1 MAQGE
6 LPLLGTVHP
15 HLTRFELSW
24 ADRLEVPDRPTE
36 QELRGG
42 ELDPVQGSVAV
53 LHEGPGDLVPVRAAV
68 ILCIIGQHS
77 LGSFYS
83 SFSLRLLSGLRAEL
97 TL

>member
-1 MAQGE
+1 M
-6 LPLLGTVHP
+6 
-15 HLTRFELSW
+15 
-24 ADRLEVPDRPTE
+24 EVPDWPTE

-53 LHEGPGDLVPVRAAV
+53 LHEGPGDLVPVIAAV

-83 SFSLRLLSGLRAEL
+83 SFCPQISMWVVSGADLVIVCAPGQ
-97 TL
+97 